1 VRALSALTSA
11 TTDPARTR
19 RAHGLSL
26 HAYFALLIVM
36 FLLVAG
42 AGTTYIH
49 FQARAHE
56 RADALR
62 AARYAATTAA
72 NQLGSEIATL
82 RATVQGLAT
91 TPHIERTFKN
101 ATGCSLAFSAGA
113 GTKDDRGHIDIIRK
127 DGTPVCSSRKIG
139 GRSSQRVYGH
149 AAWWPEATRPS
160 FAAPVPD
167 RATGHQVALSSASI
181 PGGAVAGFLDLTAL
195 APQLVSQY
203 GGGRPVEFLITSRD
217 GRTVIGRSI
226 DAKRWIGAPI
236 SGATS
241 GTERRDLDGTSRFY
255 AQATVP
261 GTGWRLYAGE
271 DKKAALAGAFL
282 LEKEQL
288 MITLAGLFAFLLAA
302 LFVYRRVARPVAVLG
317 AAVRS
322 ATGSRSRSFVVAPD
336 HSPLEVSALAAN
348 VNDLI
353 TSLRRSEEGYRL
365 LFEQHPSAMWVFDPE
380 TLRVSAVNE
389 RAIDAYGY
397 SRDEFIGKKVDEF
410 RPEEDRAAAREMI
423 TQLTG
428 RQYEAKSRHLTKDGA
443 VIDVEV
449 RSSEIEFG
457 GRSSRLVLANDVT
470 ERRRLEEQLRQ
481 SQKME
486 AVGSLAGGIAH
497 DINNIVMVIRT
508 SCTLLFERMGITVHR
523 EVVEQIDTA
532 AERAAGLTRQLLAF
546 SRQQVLHPEVTDP
559 NLVIEQIVDLLHRVI
574 GEDIEVLVERDPE
587 LACVVVDRS
596 QLGQVI
602 LNLAVNARD
611 AMPNGGK
618 LTVQTRNV
626 ALDEP
631 YGSEHVGVAPGDYVL
646 IQMTDTGVGMDDET
660 QRRVFD
666 PFFTTKDTGSGLG
679 LATVY
684 GIVNQSG
691 GHIWLYSEPGVGTT
705 FKLYFPS
712 TTHSPAAPAP
722 RPEADSLQGTETVLL
737 VEDEVVLRP
746 LIGEVLRSYGYTV
759 IEAGDGHEALQV
771 ALEHGDSIQ
780 VLVTDIVMPGMS
792 GRELADRLL
801 AERPSLRVLFTSG
814 YPLGT
819 FAPEGGEH
827 PNSDYID
834 KPFGLEELAR
844 KLRELLAR
852 EL

>member
-1 VRALSALTSA
+1 
-11 TTDPARTR
+11 
-19 RAHGLSL
+19 
-26 HAYFALLIVM
+26 
-36 FLLVAG
+36 
-42 AGTTYIH
+42 
-49 FQARAHE
+49 
-56 RADALR
+56 
-62 AARYAATTAA
+62 
-72 NQLGSEIATL
+72 
-82 RATVQGLAT
+82 
-91 TPHIERTFKN
+91 
-101 ATGCSLAFSAGA
+101 
-113 GTKDDRGHIDIIRK
+113 
-127 DGTPVCSSRKIG
+127 
-139 GRSSQRVYGH
+139 
-149 AAWWPEATRPS
+149 
-160 FAAPVPD
+160 
-167 RATGHQVALSSASI
+167 
-181 PGGAVAGFLDLTAL
+181 
-195 APQLVSQY
+195 
-203 GGGRPVEFLITSRD
+203 
-217 GRTVIGRSI
+217 
-226 DAKRWIGAPI
+226 
-236 SGATS
+236 
-241 GTERRDLDGTSRFY
+241 
-255 AQATVP
+255 
-261 GTGWRLYAGE
+261 
-271 DKKAALAGAFL
+271 
-282 LEKEQL
+282 
-288 MITLAGLFAFLLAA
+288 
-302 LFVYRRVARPVAVLG
+302 
-317 AAVRS
+317 
-322 ATGSRSRSFVVAPD
+322 
-336 HSPLEVSALAAN
+336 
-348 VNDLI
+348 
-353 TSLRRSEEGYRL
+353 
-365 LFEQHPSAMWVFDPE
+365 MWVFDPE

-410 RPEEDRAAAREMI
+410 RPEEDRAAARAMI
-423 TQLTG
+423 TELTG
-428 RQYEAKSRHLTKDGA
+428 RHYEAKSRHLTKDGA

-559 NLVIEQIVDLLHRVI
+559 HLVIEQIVHLLHRVI

-626 ALDEP
+626 ALDEL
-631 YGSEHVGVAPGDYVL
+631 YGSEHVGVTPGDYVL

-746 LIGEVLRSYGYTV
+746 LIAEVLRSYGYTV

-819 FAPEGGEH
+819 FVPEGGEH

-844 KLRELLAR
+844 TLRKLLAR